1 MKKTNLR
8 SITIIVFFI
17 TLFAGYST
25 MADEKTGREFNEL
38 INELNNELST
48 AKEKVE
54 KIEEKRIEQQKNEPG
69 NILPERA
76 KALKELEINTREMDR
91 AKTPEMKKEYA
102 GKVEEQ
108 VLKVSELSTDFIE
121 TMKND
126 LTAQSEQLQVI
137 EDSLSHVIMKMDK
150 LKTLAKKN
158 LGGENSEVV
167 KVRARKS
174 LQNLAKMVELFANK
188 HKNAQQWQHVRKTI
202 MLQDKILRRGTAATD
217 TIQDM
222 LDNQQKIYEQVL
234 AQVSIAGRA
243 LESEKE
249 ILAQVSLGEVAKT
262 MLRKASGL
270 LLGNNNI
277 TQIGEAAF
285 IQSEQRQQSIMDF
298 LEQDRDQ
305 GFYTGIDST
314 VTSSGSSS
322 IPDGYSDYLNESI

>member
-1 MKKTNLR
+1 MKKSNLT
-8 SITIIVFFI
+8 SLTIIAFFI
-17 TLFAGYST
+17 TMLIGYSSI
-25 MADEKTGREFNEL
+25 ADEKTGREFSEL
-38 INELNNELST
+38 INELNNELSS

-54 KIEEKRIEQQKNEPG
+54 VIEEKRIQQQKTEPV

-76 KALKELEINTREMDR
+76 KALKQLETYSREMDR
-91 AKTPEMKKEYA
+91 AKKPELKKEYA
-102 GKVEEQ
+102 KKVEDQ
-108 VLKVSELSTDFIE
+108 IFKVSELSTDFIE
-121 TMKND
+121 SMKND
-126 LTAQSEQLQVI
+126 LTAQSQQLDII

-150 LKTLAKKN
+150 LKVLAKNN
-158 LGGENSEVV
+158 LGGEDSEVV
-167 KVRARKS
+167 KLRARKS
-174 LQNLAKMVELFANK
+174 LHNLAQMVELFAQK

-202 MLQDKILRRGTAATD
+202 MLQDKILKRGTAATD
-217 TIQDM
+217 TIQGM

-249 ILAQVSLGEVAKT
+249 ILAQVSLGEIAKT

-305 GFYTGIDST
+305 GFYTGIDSS
-314 VTSSGSSS
+314 VTASESTGL
-322 IPDGYSDYLNESI
+322 PDGYSDYLNKNI